1 MLTEA
6 GLMVPGERVLYLT
19 GFQGGQ
25 VNPAFGDFV
34 FNCSAIYELSEEPVL
49 YKPAIFSGKILSVLQ
64 SVSAALGQL
73 QLDAMGTCGK
83 MGQGVP
89 SCGGSH
95 YFLVIDENPDVMIGG
110 E

>member
-1 MLTEA
+1 
-6 GLMVPGERVLYLT
+6 MVPGERVLYLT